1 MVLHGECIKDSSPNF
16 GFQQYQLN
24 FTQKNIQ
31 LTLTVVVR
39 INILLNL
46 HTSTV
51 KEGKEYNVQ
60 AHFYTVILCSDFK
73 VPH

>member
-16 GFQQYQLN
+16 RFQQYQLN

-51 KEGKEYNVQ
+51 KEGKEYNV
-60 AHFYTVILCSDFK
+60 
-73 VPH
+73 